1 MTSDNCVGQTDSAA
15 ARMVSPRCEFESSS
29 EIREQ
34 GLRSRKTENARGENR
49 NVHDGLETE
58 AHGQRGGRQNLLPA
72 WPRPGERG
80 DQVQCM

>member
-34 GLRSRKTENARGENR
+34 RLRSMKTENARGEI
-49 NVHDGLETE
+49 VTCLMGLRRKHTDREGE
-58 AHGQRGGRQNLLPA
+58 AESIACLAKAR
-72 WPRPGERG
+72 
-80 DQVQCM
+80 